1 MSFNDE
7 DINKVWNKGR
17 EISGKDPDNLRQD
30 ACGTSMKKDD
40 YGDRDS
46 QLGWEIDHKNP
57 EGGDDLSNLQPL
69 QWENNV
75 NKSDGELK
83 CKCSDDESQ

>member
-1 MSFNDE
+1 MTLDDE
-7 DINKVWNKGR
+7 TIDKVWNKAR
-17 EISGKDPDNLRQD
+17 EIPGKNSDDVRQD
-30 ACGTSMKKDD
+30 ACGTTMKRDD

-46 QLGWEIDHKNP
+46 QQGWEIDHKDP
-57 EGGDDLSNLQPL
+57 EGEDNLSNLQPL

-83 CKCSDDESQ
+83 CKCSDEES